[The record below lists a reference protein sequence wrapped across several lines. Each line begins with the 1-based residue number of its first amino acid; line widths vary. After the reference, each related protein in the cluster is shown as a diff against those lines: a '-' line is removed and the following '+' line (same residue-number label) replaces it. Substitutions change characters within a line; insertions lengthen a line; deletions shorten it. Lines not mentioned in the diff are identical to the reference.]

1 MADEILDSHEQG
13 EQVRKWLEKNA
24 TSIVVGLLVGLLAVF
39 GGKRWSESQ
48 TVHRGEAMEQY
59 QKMIAPDIDSETF
72 DAHFKAL
79 TGSYADTPYAGLAT
93 LAKAE
98 RLIVSADSEAAIAQL
113 RQAAAEASPAG
124 VNSVARLRLARV
136 LIAADQSDEAL
147 RQLESIQTAGFRA
160 AIAEVRGD
168 ALAHKGDR
176 AAAETAYDSALSYMD
191 VAAPGRDMVEMK
203 LGDVAS
209 AVIIAQVSE
218 APETVN
224 DEAETEA
231 ETAPAEAAQDAA
243 SGAAEEA
250 SS

>member
-48 TVHRGEAMEQY
+48 TAHRGEAMEQY
-59 QKMIAPDIDSETF
+59 QKMIAPDIDAETF
-72 DAHFKAL
+72 DAHYKAL
-79 TGSYADTPYAGLAT
+79 TDSYSDTPYAGLAT

-113 RQAAAEASPAG
+113 RQAAEDASPAG
-124 VNSVARLRLARV
+124 VNTIARLRLARA

-147 RQLESIQTAGFRA
+147 SQLDGIQTSGFRA

-168 ALAHKGDR
+168 ALVRKGDR

-203 LGDVAS
+203 LSDVTSTAL
-209 AVIIAQVSE
+209 VAQVSE

-224 DEAETEA
+224 DEAEA
-231 ETAPAEAAQDAA
+231 EEPAPADAVQDAA
-243 SGAAEEA
+243 TEAVEEA